1 MSKKGLI
8 FTDII
13 CIIGIALLTY
23 DLSSV
28 KNSTPLIFLALIGF
42 ATCLRRHVNYYKLNK
57 KIY

>member
-8 FTDII
+8 FTDVV
-13 CIIGIALLTY
+13 CVLGIALLTY
-23 DLSSV
+23 DLSSA
-28 KNSTPLIFLALIGF
+28 KNPIPLVFLALIGF